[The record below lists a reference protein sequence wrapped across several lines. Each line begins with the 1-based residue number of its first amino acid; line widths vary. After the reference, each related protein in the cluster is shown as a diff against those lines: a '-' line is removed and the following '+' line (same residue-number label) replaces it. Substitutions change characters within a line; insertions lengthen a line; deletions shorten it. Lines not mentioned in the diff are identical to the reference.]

1 LTPALRALTL
11 LVGGGL
17 AGVVGTAGGITTLVS
32 YPLLLA
38 TGVPAL
44 VANVTNIVAVTACWP
59 GSALASGPELEHR
72 ARWVARHLAIPALGG
87 GIGAALLLATSSHAF
102 DQVVPFLVLS
112 GSCALLLSP
121 WLTRL
126 TGCRSSRAS
135 GRALDA
141 IMLPITLYGGYFG
154 AGSGVMLLATML
166 IFVDE
171 DLPTANAL
179 KNMLVGANVVL
190 AAVVLIVFRSIDW
203 AATLPLAAGMLIGS
217 LLGPSVTRRVPASV
231 IRPVVAALGVG
242 LAIQL
247 WVSHGS

>member
-1 LTPALRALTL
+1 LIL
-11 LVGGGL
+11 LAGGVL

-190 AAVVLIVFRSIDW
+190 AAMVLIVFRSIDW